1 MAYEND
7 DNEWWTAY
15 CCECEWAKLRKYMKH
30 ELLAVGEKQTD
41 MQTYIET
48 VAETATV
55 VGRAAL

>member
-1 MAYEND
+1 
-7 DNEWWTAY
+7 
-15 CCECEWAKLRKYMKH
+15 MKH

-48 VAETATV
+48 VAETAATV